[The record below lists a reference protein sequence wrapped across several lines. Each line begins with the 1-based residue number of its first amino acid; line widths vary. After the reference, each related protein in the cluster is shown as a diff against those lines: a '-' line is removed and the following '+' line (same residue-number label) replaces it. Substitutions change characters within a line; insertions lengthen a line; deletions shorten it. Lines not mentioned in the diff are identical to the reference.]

1 MTEIDFK
8 GKKAVIYAR
17 VSTDEQTTMNDGKGT
32 VTVGLGTLPTVCRV
46 IIFTLQ
52 KFDVYTSCNQVI

>member
-17 VSTDEQTTMNDGKGT
+17 VSTDEQTMGQYEITI
-32 VTVGLGTLPTVCRV
+32 RRW
-46 IIFTLQ
+46 
-52 KFDVYTSCNQVI
+52 